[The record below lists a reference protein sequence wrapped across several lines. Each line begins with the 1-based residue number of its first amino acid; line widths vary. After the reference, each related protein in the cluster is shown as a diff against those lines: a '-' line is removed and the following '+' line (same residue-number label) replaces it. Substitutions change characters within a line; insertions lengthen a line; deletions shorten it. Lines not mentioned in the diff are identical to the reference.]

1 MIPAPFDYDVA
12 ESLDHAIE
20 LLGTGGGDAKLLAGG
35 HSLIPAMK
43 LRIARPEKVVDIGRL
58 SDLAYVRDGGT
69 HIAIGALTRHAA
81 VAADP
86 LLAEHCPIVSFTA
99 GQIGD
104 PQVRHRG
111 TLGGTLS
118 HGDPAS
124 DMPAVMLALGAELV
138 AHGKGGE
145 RVILATDFFT
155 GVFETALAPDEVLV
169 EARVPK
175 LGASTGWAYLKA
187 NRRAQDWATVGV
199 AALVHRDNGS
209 VAGASVGLVNM
220 GGTPLRAKAVE
231 DALAN
236 GSSAADAAAL
246 VAEGAEPPSDQAGSS
261 EYRAHLAQVI
271 ARRALEQAL
280 AG

>member
-20 LLGTGGGDAKLLAGG
+20 LLGTAGGDAKLLAGG

-43 LRIARPEKVVDIGRL
+43 LRIARPEKLVDIGRL
-58 SDLAYVRDGGT
+58 SDLAYVRDGGA

-138 AHGKGGE
+138 AQGKGGE

-231 DALAN
+231 DALAS